1 MELKEFLL
9 LIKHK
14 FQTIVLIM
22 VAATIL
28 VAGVSLLFPL
38 RYAAESRLLITQD
51 TGVAD
56 AYTVS
61 RSNEYLGNL
70 FAQVARS
77 SSFFDLVMSS
87 QYNVDQSYF
96 QGNYEQKIKTWRE
109 TVQTQTLSDSGIIEI
124 SVYHTNPYQAQQIAL
139 AVNDVLINKNF
150 NYQGNGDKVK
160 INVIDQPLVSSYPV
174 KPNIIQNIALALVFG
189 FIFSLFYIYILPEDQ
204 YSWRL
209 FGSRKHRIRQQRK
222 EIVITPAIQN
232 IPYRNMS
239 QGEIARSTIPTN
251 QMPRP
256 TAPVNLSWVPM
267 NQQPE
272 NKPLQGNINN
282 ILR

>member
-1 MELKEFLL
+1 MDLKEFLF

-14 FQTIVLIM
+14 LQTIILIM
-22 VAATIL
+22 LTAIIL

-38 RYAAESRLLITQD
+38 RYEAQSRLLITQD

-70 FAQVARS
+70 FSQVARS
-77 SSFFDLVMSS
+77 SSFFDLAMNS
-87 QYNVDQSYF
+87 QYNIDQNYF
-96 QGNYEQKIKTWRE
+96 KGNYEQKMKMWRN

-124 SVYHTNPYQAQQIAL
+124 NVYHTDPYQAQQVAL
-139 AVNDVLINKNF
+139 AVNDILMNKNT

-160 INVIDQPLVSSYPV
+160 INIIDQPLVSSYPV
-174 KPNIIQNIALALVFG
+174 KPNLIQNTALAAILSFVFA
-189 FIFSLFYIYILPEDQ
+189 LFYIYILPEDH

-209 FGSRKHRIRQQRK
+209 FGSKKNHQRKHSR
-222 EIVITPAIQN
+222 ETHNNPN
-232 IPYRNMS
+232 INH
-239 QGEIARSTIPTN
+239 QINHQVETILEN
-251 QMPRP
+251 R
-256 TAPVNLSWVPM
+256 VP
-267 NQQPE
+267 
-272 NKPLQGNINN
+272 QGNIHN